1 MDMAIY
7 ENLKR
12 RLRIKQLLTQAAVER
27 ANSTS
32 LAENVQLSGRQR
44 RAFNALWRSPGWVT
58 REEMDRIAGSSNSPA
73 VIATLRYQ
81 KGLGPDGIETE
92 HFNVLD
98 RDGNPCRPGRYR
110 LTELGRVRAEK
121 LGLVEAAG

>member
-1 MDMAIY
+1 MDNYKKLVQRLGQAVIEMADT
-7 ENLKR
+7 
-12 RLRIKQLLTQAAVER
+12 TQPAQ
-27 ANSTS
+27 NI
-32 LAENVQLSGRQR
+32 QLSARQH

-58 REEMDRIAGSSNSPA
+58 REEMDRISGASNSPA

-81 KGLGPDGIETE
+81 KGLGPDGIDTE

-110 LTELGRVRAEK
+110 LTELGRVRALK
-121 LGLVEAAG
+121 LGLADATG